1 MRGPKRFRT
10 GSTTALRNQFFWA
23 AAEHKAGDS
32 SSKSKTSR
40 DDTIGL
46 IVSGAG
52 MSGVDGSVGVLGAGD
67 TGVYDGH
74 DSVAEGVSD
83 TGEND
88 GDDSVVSE
96 GASDTG
102 ENVGD
107 GSVGEGSDTGKNVGD
122 GSVEG
127 GPLSIGEGSDTG
139 ENVGDGSLCRAGNAR
154 KTDRRTG
161 RLAS

>member
-83 TGEND
+83 TGEN
-88 GDDSVVSE
+88 
-96 GASDTG
+96 
-102 ENVGD
+102 VGD